1 MTYAASPVADY
12 VQQPQVEFI
21 QQAISQLFE
30 LYEAPFS
37 GAAPKRELT
46 EEERI
51 NFNMS
56 GTLAPIEAPG
66 GIAPS
71 GSSVRE

>member
-1 MTYAASPVADY
+1 MTCAASRVAEY
-12 VQQPQVEFI
+12 VQQPQVDFI
-21 QQAISQLFE
+21 QQAPSQLFE

-46 EEERI
+46 EEDRI
-51 NFNMS
+51 NLNMS
-56 GTLAPIEAPG
+56 GTHAPIEAPG